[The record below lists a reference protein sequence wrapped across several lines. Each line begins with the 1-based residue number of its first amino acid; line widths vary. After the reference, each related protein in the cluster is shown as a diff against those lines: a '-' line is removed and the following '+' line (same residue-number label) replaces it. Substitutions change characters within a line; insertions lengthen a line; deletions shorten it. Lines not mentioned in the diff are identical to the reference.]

1 MSNILVVDQVSRS
14 IKNQLVTDNVS
25 FSIGTGE
32 IVGLAGPNGAGKTT
46 LMRMITGL
54 IKNYEGEILL
64 NNRSVKTGKKFS
76 RKEIGCVIESPG
88 YYPNMTGYEN
98 LQFFGALTKSITK
111 EEIFEA
117 AELTEIKDAL
127 NKKVKH
133 YSMGMKQRLG
143 IAQALIGDPKLLVL
157 DEPTNGL
164 DPSGM
169 RNLRN
174 YLKVIAETKKIAM
187 LISSHSLDEIEKICE
202 RVIVLNNGK
211 VVKTLHLTETEQDT
225 VFYVFESND
234 EMLLTAFLEEEG
246 YEPSVLSQNRIRIQI
261 KKEQVQALISKIAE
275 RGIGFS
281 SVYEWK
287 ESLETQY
294 FELTERSEKN
304 G

>member
-76 RKEIGCVIESPG
+76 RKEIGCVIEAPG

-234 EMLLTAFLEEEG
+234 EMLLTAYLEEEG
-246 YEPSVLSQNRIRIQI
+246 YEPSALSQNRIRIQI